1 MFQINVFLVQLQ
13 RGIMCSKDSCQEI
26 SEEAAAMLGES
37 DKKGSFFRKVTHLFH
52 SISESDQ
59 CSPKNFKKGTS
70 FCSNG

>member
-37 DKKGSFFRKVTHLFH
+37 DT
-52 SISESDQ
+52 
-59 CSPKNFKKGTS
+59 
-70 FCSNG
+70 